1 MAPPS
6 QAALVHH
13 ALAEGWEADR
23 LNAAL
28 DAQAAK
34 RLS

>member
-1 MAPPS
+1 MAPKS
-6 QAALVHH
+6 QARLVAE
-13 ALAEGWEADR
+13 ALAEGWAPER